1 MAFYQCFVKFR
12 KLCKPVELQLD
23 ASSVC
28 LCLLQRVVYN
38 FRSFNS
44 TLFRGT
50 HLSDAHVDLSTVFF
64 LEEKE
69 KDEVNPSM
77 LKPAL

>member
-1 MAFYQCFVKFR
+1 M
-12 KLCKPVELQLD
+12 LHM
-23 ASSVC
+23 SVC
-28 LCLLQRVVYN
+28 VCCSE
-38 FRSFNS
+38 SFTIIAALIS